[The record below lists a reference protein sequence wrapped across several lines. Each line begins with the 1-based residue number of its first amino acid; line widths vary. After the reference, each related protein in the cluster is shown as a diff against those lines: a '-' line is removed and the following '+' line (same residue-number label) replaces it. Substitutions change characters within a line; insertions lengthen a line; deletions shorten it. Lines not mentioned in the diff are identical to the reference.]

1 MRSNLLAYSL
11 YVKKGGKG
19 KGREREI
26 TKIISPSSTF
36 FLSRL
41 GRRKKIQGA
50 EWWEGE
56 TRRNQMYSSAVK
68 THKRYR
74 NKDGESFTF
83 LSSLGLLVRSEARSP
98 LERPCWHNRII

>member
-1 MRSNLLAYSL
+1 MRSNLVAYSL
-11 YVKKGGKG
+11 YVKNEGKG

-26 TKIISPSSTF
+26 TKIVSPSSTF

-56 TRRNQMYSSAVK
+56 TRRNQMYSSAV
-68 THKRYR
+68 RLI
-74 NKDGESFTF
+74 KDTGIRMEKA
-83 LSSLGLLVRSEARSP
+83 LHSSAVLD
-98 LERPCWHNRII
+98 CW